1 MKQPLTIYFN
11 SNGDMC
17 DYISSW
23 AVKNSTSKY
32 SPVIA
37 QNFKDR
43 LDFDHMYGYRA
54 GRAIFKSATSGRTF
68 YMFLRDFEE
77 VIKSRLF
84 IDNAIDGEFQFIKK
98 GQAQGIKLIINKTP

>member
-1 MKQPLTIYFN
+1 
-11 SNGDMC
+11 MC